1 MSLEVL
7 RDVTTQGSCFLME
20 KVDGP
25 EQALLLLEGCAKS
38 SLPQFPSGPLQS
50 VTLPGFFCVFFWLQ
64 WFFTALCGLFLVAES
79 RG

>member
-50 VTLPGFFCVFFWLQ
+50 VTLPGF
-64 WFFTALCGLFLVAES
+64 WFFFFFFFFGCNGSSLLCVGFF
-79 RG
+79 